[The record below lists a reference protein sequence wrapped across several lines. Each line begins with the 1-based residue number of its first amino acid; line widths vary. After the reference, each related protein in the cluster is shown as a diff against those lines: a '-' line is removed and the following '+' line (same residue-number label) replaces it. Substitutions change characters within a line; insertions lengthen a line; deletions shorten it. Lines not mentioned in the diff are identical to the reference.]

1 MFQFLNDSSLYSAT
15 PRVNLNSSLYYAT
28 PGIIVFDPH
37 GKTNWGNAYVIT
49 KMGAIYEQMA
59 ILLSLLENGD
69 ESPLLL
75 VADEWLEIRGD
86 RRNKKGGDYPGLADD
101 FIRLF
106 STKPRKFNKLA
117 VFVLHSP
124 MLKPLGL
131 TRF

>member
-1 MFQFLNDSSLYSAT
+1 
-15 PRVNLNSSLYYAT
+15 
-28 PGIIVFDPH
+28 
-37 GKTNWGNAYVIT
+37 
-49 KMGAIYEQMA
+49 MGAIYEQMA

-106 STKPRKFNKLA
+106 STKRGSLTSLLCLFCT
-117 VFVLHSP
+117 VLT
-124 MLKPLGL
+124 LKRLGWIVSYERTTL
-131 TRF
+131 RSIWDDWL